1 MRLDDLLSSLKSTG
15 HRVTPQR
22 LAILRILAE
31 SREHPS
37 VDQIYRQ
44 LRKNFPT
51 TSLATVYNTLECLK
65 EIGEVLELSSS
76 GGSRYD
82 GRNPDPHPH
91 LVCTMCGTIED
102 LDIHLRPAVEEVAA
116 SRGYAN
122 VHHRLELYGVCP
134 SCQEKSAKEIA
145 ASKRKS

>member
-37 VDQIYRQ
+37 VDRIYRQ

-51 TSLATVYNTLECLK
+51 TSPATVYNTLECLK
-65 EIGEVLELSSS
+65 EIGEVLELPFGS
-76 GGSRYD
+76 GSRYD

-102 LDIHLRPAVEEVAA
+102 LDIDLRPAAEEAA
-116 SRGYAN
+116 TSRGYAN

-134 SCQEKSAKEIA
+134 SCQE
-145 ASKRKS
+145 R